1 MDFDE
6 KREIFEDL
14 KQEIIK
20 LNGEEKDNT
29 VKCNDGD
36 FIDDNSIIDETNIA
50 GIIETK
56 PTSVEKENNVE
67 EKNITSPQG
76 KYSRGDVIFRCQPF
90 SYVIEA
96 NFRHRVC
103 DFCLHQIKVYD
114 SNNSNFS
121 QDENSVKSL
130 KNCSACKL
138 VYYCDAVCQK
148 KGWRA
153 HHRSECQCLRQVSP
167 KIIEGLNGHVLHMAR
182 IILKLQKGIVVV
194 L

>member
-1 MDFDE
+1 M
-6 KREIFEDL
+6 
-14 KQEIIK
+14 KQ
-20 LNGEEKDNT
+20 NGEEIYSNTTEKCNKEDHVIDNT
-29 VKCNDGD
+29 K
-36 FIDDNSIIDETNIA
+36 IDDEPNI

-56 PTSVEKENNVE
+56 PTEENENNVE
-67 EKNITSPQG
+67 EKTNTSPQS
-76 KYSRGDVIFRCQPF
+76 KYLRGDVIFRCQPF

-103 DFCLHQIKVYD
+103 DFCLHQIKAYDD
-114 SNNSNFS
+114 SNSTNFS
-121 QDENSVKSL
+121 EEDENCVKSL

-148 KGWRA
+148 NAWRA
-153 HHRSECQCLRQVSP
+153 HHRSECLCLRQVSP

-182 IILKLQKGIVVV
+182 IILKLRKGTV